1 MTLEAPARKLS
12 RAAVI
17 SIGVTAL
24 LISLVMAPILPIV
37 VVGVCAWW
45 LHDDLTYQP
54 HRRPGGL
61 GIASLVVFTLAAL
74 VITTFVTVLAT
85 NSDCGADLF
94 STVDGAST
102 FDQACAD
109 RERWRSVVAV
119 SLALMVC
126 GLAAFGVRRSEP
138 DQSANSVVLRTFAVT
153 TASIIVINVVLTSV

>member
-1 MTLEAPARKLS
+1 MTLAVPDRKLS

-17 SIGVTAL
+17 SVGVTAL
-24 LISLVMAPILPIV
+24 LVSLVMAPILPIV
-37 VVGVCAWW
+37 VVAVCAWW

-61 GIASLVVFTLAAL
+61 GIASLAVYTVAAL

-94 STVDGAST
+94 SSTDSAST

-126 GLAAFGVRRSEP
+126 GLAAFGVRRSDS
-138 DQSANSVVLRTFAVT
+138 DQSPGSVVLRTFAVT
-153 TASIIVINVVLTSV
+153 TVSIIVINLVLTSV